1 MDPSSGK
8 FIALSVGVSVITSGL
23 IWLMIKNMERKPFP
37 PDTDMGRQYSNDR
50 SSSYESINPSGHI
63 NDNPTGGKKLNKKV
77 SKKRRHTKKEKT
89 LRRKK
94 L

>member
-37 PDTDMGRQYSNDR
+37 PDTDIERQYSNDR
-50 SSSYESINPSGHI
+50 SSYESNPSGHF
-63 NDNPTGGKKLNKKV
+63 NDNHTGGKKQNKKV
-77 SKKRRHTKKEKT
+77 SKKRKHSKNGKT
-89 LRRKK
+89 LRRK
-94 L
+94 